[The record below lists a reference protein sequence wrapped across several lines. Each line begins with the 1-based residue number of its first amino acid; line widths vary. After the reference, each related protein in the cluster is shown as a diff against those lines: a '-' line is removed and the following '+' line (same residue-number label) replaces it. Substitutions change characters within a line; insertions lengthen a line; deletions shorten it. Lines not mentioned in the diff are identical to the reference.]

1 MREVAMPIGR
11 VLALIGALAIVAAYA
26 MPWFSISMGQQSIS
40 LSGQF
45 LGRFLGS
52 TQDLSRVMPGARGGP
67 EEVAML
73 RSLVMLFPTAGA
85 VASLLAVITAFRPR
99 RRLAD
104 TLLTVVGV
112 VPLVAVVGGLSQLPG
127 GAAPE
132 IGLWVIGAGSA
143 GVVLGGLLDYVLVTR
158 GAQRVAEGA
167 E

>member
-1 MREVAMPIGR
+1 MPIGR
-11 VLALIGALAIVAAYA
+11 VLALVGALAIVAAYA

-73 RSLVMLFPTAGA
+73 RSLVMLFPTSGA
-85 VASLLAVITAFRPR
+85 VATLLAVVTAFRPQ

-104 TLLTVVGV
+104 ILLTVVGV
-112 VPLVAVVGGLSQLPG
+112 VPLVAVIGGLSQLPP

-132 IGLWVIGAGSA
+132 LGLWVIGGGAA
-143 GVVLGGLLDYVLVTR
+143 AVVVGGLLDYALVAR
-158 GAQRVAEGA
+158 GGQRAAESV